1 VVASRIKGEVVL
13 AVVGQYVRSSGLVGL
28 RKVVED
34 AGGRYESMLARVGF
48 VPEDVE
54 TVDTLLSFRSCAA
67 LLETIANE
75 TGVPDIGVKL
85 CLANHPHFPNLG
97 PVVFLAKFCKTL
109 RDWEQAARDYWD
121 YHTNCMILERIDD
134 PVHNESILRYE
145 FKGLGLQLRQQ
156 TEYII
161 ANIIG
166 IIRAVTRR
174 ADLAPLLVRVR
185 HQRLDDCHSLDEY
198 ANCPVEFGAEHTE
211 IVFKSEILDYPTQ
224 GDLTNS
230 QDILR
235 TYVQSRMKN
244 LEFRDGSVSEHVKL
258 AIASLLGTGK
268 SDIKFTAELLGI
280 HTKALQRQLGEEG
293 ATYSALLD
301 EVREK
306 MALDMLRHSRVPIA
320 AIARLLGYASP
331 PPFTSAFK
339 RWTGK
344 LPMQVRNSF

>member
-1 VVASRIKGEVVL
+1 MVL

-34 AGGRYESMLARVGF
+34 AGARYESMLARVGL
-48 VPEDVE
+48 VPDDVD
-54 TVDTLLSFRSCAA
+54 TVDTLLSFRVCSA
-67 LLETIANE
+67 LLETISNE

-85 CLANHPHFPNLG
+85 SLVNQPHFPNLG
-97 PVVFLAKFCKTL
+97 PVVFLARFCKTL
-109 RDWEQAARDYWD
+109 REWEQVAREYWD
-121 YHTNCMILERIDD
+121 YHTNCMILERIED
-134 PVHNESILRYE
+134 PSHNESILRYE
-145 FKGLGLQLRQQ
+145 FKGLGLELRQQ

-174 ADLAPLLVRVR
+174 PDLAPLLVRLR
-185 HQRLDDCHSLDEY
+185 HQRLDDCHSLDDY
-198 ANCPVEFGAEHTE
+198 AKCPVEFGAEFTE
-211 IVFKSEILDYPTQ
+211 IVFKTEVLDYPTQ

-230 QDILR
+230 RDILR
-235 TYVQSRMKN
+235 TYVQSRMAN
-244 LEFRDGSVSEHVKL
+244 LEFQDGSVSEHVRL
-258 AIASLLGTGK
+258 AIASLLGAGR
-268 SDIKFTAELLGI
+268 SDIQYTAELLGI
-280 HTKALQRQLGEEG
+280 HSKALQRQLSDEG

-320 AIARLLGYASP
+320 TVARLLGYASP
-331 PPFTSAFK
+331 PPFTTAFK

-344 LPMQVRNSF
+344 LPLQWRNSL